1 MNPEDRTA
9 KLEAR
14 VDRLEDQYREDVVNI
29 HAKIDSLVTAV
40 NNVLVRTAKAECPA
54 PGSCISLTKELQH
67 VIAAHDATMM
77 RVERFELKLLDF
89 ERAAVAESRKVDAEF
104 AKLEKQKAWILGAWS
119 AIAFCSS
126 IIGAVLTVVVSHFV
140 GKL

>member
-1 MNPEDRTA
+1 
-9 KLEAR
+9 
-14 VDRLEDQYREDVVNI
+14 
-29 HAKIDSLVTAV
+29 
-40 NNVLVRTAKAECPA
+40 
-54 PGSCISLTKELQH
+54 
-67 VIAAHDATMM
+67 
-77 RVERFELKLLDF
+77 VERFELKLLDF

-140 GKL
+140 DKL